1 METRE
6 ANDQM
11 FDEIKSN
18 SFWRQKIDVVLEK
31 LNSLEEKGVL
41 IGRRQDRID
50 SLAYNYLSR
59 HLSIKQLQHC
69 IVIEVQNLLF
79 KCFICGGTYVT
90 V

>member
-6 ANDQM
+6 ASDQM

-18 SFWRQKIDVVLEK
+18 SFWRQKIEVVLEK

-59 HLSIKQLQHC
+59 HLSIKQLQLCKTLSLSHRSSEF
-69 IVIEVQNLLF
+69 VS
-79 KCFICGGTYVT
+79 
-90 V
+90 